1 MFAVCRLPESWIGP
15 NFWVARAARGAR
27 PSRIAPRTA
36 SLARCSDMSHPPW
49 SGAALERAPETAHE
63 RGRAVD
69 RGRGPEDVE
78 VGSLEHDADAVLR
91 EPPSIGAVQVVNG
104 PSRGDVRADAA
115 ERREEGGELGRE
127 TACRVGYGAEQGEAA
142 PDDVVEP
149 ADRLAEPHL
158 ALREEMAGERVT
170 VDQQPWTDRR
180 GWQRRRGAPILHGGD
195 HRGIARGGLG
205 GVGNADHRA
214 ELDRERD
221 RLANLRDALGRVGVE
236 QRVA

>member
-1 MFAVCRLPESWIGP
+1 MRQCAPCIHRADPDPSVAATWPSRLELIRETQLGL
-15 NFWVARAARGAR
+15 RAAVAE
-27 PSRIAPRTA
+27 AAEPR
-36 SLARCSDMSHPPW
+36 SLLRHTHPPW

-91 EPPSIGAVQVVNG
+91 EPPSIGAVHVVNG

-127 TACRVGYGAEQGEAA
+127 TACRVGHRAEQGEAA

-149 ADRLAEPHL
+149 TGRLAAPHL
-158 ALREEMAGERVT
+158 ALRAEMAGERVT

-180 GWQRRRGAPILHGGD
+180 GWQRRRGAPVLYGGD

-205 GVGNADHRA
+205 GGGNTDHPAQLDHRPDPPA
-214 ELDRERD
+214 DP
-221 RLANLRDALGRVGVE
+221 RDAL
-236 QRVA
+236 